1 MKYLIY
7 IILIC
12 IILFFVH
19 KFLSKYK
26 TPKIGAIGVF
36 VGGVKSGKSAISVGT
51 AISYYK
57 KTKIKWKLEK
67 GFIKF
72 INHFRKNK
80 YEYPEEPLL
89 YSSIP
94 LKGVPYT
101 ELTRE
106 HLLRQKRFNYK
117 SIVLLDEASL
127 IADSQ
132 LIKDK
137 EINSQLLLFF
147 KLFGHETHGGKCIIN
162 THCISDLHYALKR
175 TTSDYFYIH
184 HLTVVPFF
192 TITYLREERYSEDGT
207 TLNTYDEDVEQSLK
221 KCIMSKNIYKKYDPY
236 TFSILTDSLETK
248 NNTIF
253 LGKKD
258 SLKSQKI
265 VSFRPEFYNLNKE
278 IERSKENEKKNS

>member
-12 IILFFVH
+12 IILFFIH

-26 TPKIGAIGVF
+26 YPKIGAIGVF

-57 KTKIKWKLEK
+57 KAKRKWKLQK
-67 GFIKF
+67 ALIKIVNKF
-72 INHFRKNK
+72 KKNK
-80 YEYPEEPLL
+80 YKYPEEPLL

-94 LKGVPYT
+94 LKGIPYT

-106 HLLRQKRFNYK
+106 HLLRKKRFNYK

-137 EINSQLLLFF
+137 EINTQLLLFF

-184 HLTVVPFF
+184 HLAVNPLF

-207 TLNTYDEDVEQSLK
+207 TVNTYDEDVEQSLK
-221 KCIMSKNIYKKYDPY
+221 KCIMFKNIYKKYDPF
-236 TFSILTDSLETK
+236 TFSILTDDLETK
-248 NNTIF
+248 NKTVY
-253 LGKKD
+253 LGRKE
-258 SLKSQKI
+258 SLKSEKI
-265 VSFRPEFYNLNKE
+265 VSFRPEFYNLSRNKGD
-278 IERSKENEKKNS
+278 SKDEKKNS

>member
-12 IILFFVH
+12 IILFFIN

-26 TPKIGAIGVF
+26 YPKIGAIGVF

-57 KTKIKWKLEK
+57 KAKRKWKIQKAL
-67 GFIKF
+67 IKVVNKF
-72 INHFRKNK
+72 KKNK

-137 EINSQLLLFF
+137 EINTQLLLFF

-184 HLTVVPFF
+184 HLSVNPLFTV
-192 TITYLREERYSEDGT
+192 TYLREERYSEDGT
-207 TLNTYDEDVEQSLK
+207 TVNTYNEDVEQSLK
-221 KCIMSKNIYKKYDPY
+221 KCIMLKNIYKKYDPF
-236 TFSILTDSLETK
+236 TFSILTDDLKTENK
-248 NNTIF
+248 TIY
-253 LGKKD
+253 LGKKE
-258 SLKSQKI
+258 SLKSEKI
-265 VSFRPEFYNLNKE
+265 VSFRPEFYNLSRVKGENKNE
-278 IERSKENEKKNS
+278 KENS